1 MSDMYRELK
10 ERAAFEPPTY
20 MPASRAIV
28 IDGFTIP
35 EVERSIPNGIVRPTP
50 FHREDRQPLTH
61 PFALALYRCHSERSR
76 GTSLLVPSANASQPA
91 ALFAPAHV
99 NVDEKSLSFRDW
111 KISDPS
117 SAPLSQNA
125 TIPGLVVRSGF
136 INISNEVGRV
146 KSVSLFFYFFR
157 THLYSCAVPLL
168 SLTGDAPQFSGCS
181 SCPTYG
187 LGSCHFIVSVLSTR
201 HLSDH
206 VRP

>member
-1 MSDMYRELK
+1 VVRFTRLHQTGFEAVGMDLK
-10 ERAAFEPPTY
+10 DHANPR
-20 MPASRAIV
+20 R
-28 IDGFTIP
+28 
-35 EVERSIPNGIVRPTP
+35 
-50 FHREDRQPLTH
+50 
-61 PFALALYRCHSERSR
+61 
-76 GTSLLVPSANASQPA
+76 LLV
-91 ALFAPAHV
+91 
-99 NVDEKSLSFRDW
+99 SLSRNDRRYARSQITVENRRIAIYL
-111 KISDPS
+111 ISR
-117 SAPLSQNA
+117 L
-125 TIPGLVVRSGF
+125 LVVSGF

>member
-1 MSDMYRELK
+1 MCSPRKHAHRMPVIIQIRNVRHVSYRELK

-20 MPASRAIV
+20 TPASRAIV

-76 GTSLLVPSANASQPA
+76 GTSFLVPSAAASQPD

-117 SAPLSQNA
+117 SVPLSQNA

-136 INISNEVGRV
+136 LDIYPARS
-146 KSVSLFFYFFR
+146 
-157 THLYSCAVPLL
+157 HL
-168 SLTGDAPQFSGCS
+168 
-181 SCPTYG
+181 
-187 LGSCHFIVSVLSTR
+187 
-201 HLSDH
+201 
-206 VRP
+206 RPKF

>member
-1 MSDMYRELK
+1 VLHRPIEI
-10 ERAAFEPPTY
+10 T
-20 MPASRAIV
+20 
-28 IDGFTIP
+28 GFI
-35 EVERSIPNGIVRPTP
+35 
-50 FHREDRQPLTH
+50 
-61 PFALALYRCHSERSR
+61 
-76 GTSLLVPSANASQPA
+76 TSYLIL
-91 ALFAPAHV
+91 
-99 NVDEKSLSFRDW
+99 R
-111 KISDPS
+111 
-117 SAPLSQNA
+117 
-125 TIPGLVVRSGF
+125 LVVVSGF

-187 LGSCHFIVSVLSTR
+187 LGSCHFIVSVLPTR